1 MSGGSI
7 KISCKYIDSKE
18 DFSVKTEQKFEE
30 LLEKC

>member
-7 KISCKYIDSKE
+7 KINCKYINSKE
-18 DFSVKTEQKFEE
+18 DFSVKSEKMFEE

>member
-18 DFSVKTEQKFEE
+18 DFSVKTEKKFEE